1 MPAAL
6 TPPWKVHT
14 PIREPPWEPAVMR
27 ENASATATAYR
38 SSRIISIGTP
48 SRPSALFTR
57 QTGKV
62 ETQPTPSS
70 LRMRTIPVATSIV
83 MDEVSLCLEPR
94 RQPPCGRTEA
104 YKRPALEPK
113 PIQLDAPDPAS
124 PLRLDKPRFTK
135 F

>member
-1 MPAAL
+1 
-6 TPPWKVHT
+6 
-14 PIREPPWEPAVMR
+14 
-27 ENASATATAYR
+27 
-38 SSRIISIGTP
+38 
-48 SRPSALFTR
+48 
-57 QTGKV
+57 
-62 ETQPTPSS
+62 
-70 LRMRTIPVATSIV
+70 MRTIPVATSIV

-135 F
+135 FSRFPDLLPPAPPIRRGKRVVDAIVADAASRGGGRQQTLGTRAAEC